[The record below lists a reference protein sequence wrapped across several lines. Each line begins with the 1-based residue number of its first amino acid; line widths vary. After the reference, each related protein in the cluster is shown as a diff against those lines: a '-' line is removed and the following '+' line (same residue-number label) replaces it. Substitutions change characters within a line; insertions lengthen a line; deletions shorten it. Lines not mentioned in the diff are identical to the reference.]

1 MGIAADIQF
10 TLLLK
15 QLLPPLT
22 NLAREW
28 YFNKGIYLSLQGS
41 RQWRVDQGQEL
52 ITNAPC
58 PMPNAQCPMLNEK
71 TI

>member
-10 TLLLK
+10 TSLSK

-28 YFNKGIYLSLQGS
+28 YFNKVIFIVIGAIVLSKY
-41 RQWRVDQGQEL
+41 D
-52 ITNAPC
+52 
-58 PMPNAQCPMLNEK
+58 
-71 TI
+71 